1 MGILVAL
8 LSIAVVILILFL
20 IGWFCNE
27 TGISFVDRNTTVS
40 GFWMIVISKGLLN
53 LFILGIILIAGTCA
67 LYLLNDLG
75 KFILTFF

>member
-53 LFILGIILIAGTCA
+53 LFILGIILIVGTCA

>member
-8 LSIAVVILILFL
+8 LSIVVVILILYL